1 MKLFKSKALWFFLVL
16 FCIII
21 LGTKGQSTPCTSTF
35 FSALVQLL
43 PCRTAVAP
51 FSRIPPTD
59 ACCNAVMAL
68 GQPCLCLL
76 VNGPPISGVDRSMAL
91 QLPDKCTTNFE
102 PCDIM
107 K

>member
-1 MKLFKSKALWFFLVL
+1 MKLFESKVLCFFLVL

-21 LGTKGQSTPCTSTF
+21 LGIKGQSTPCTSTF

-76 VNGPPISGVDRSMAL
+76 LNGPSIAGIDRSMAL